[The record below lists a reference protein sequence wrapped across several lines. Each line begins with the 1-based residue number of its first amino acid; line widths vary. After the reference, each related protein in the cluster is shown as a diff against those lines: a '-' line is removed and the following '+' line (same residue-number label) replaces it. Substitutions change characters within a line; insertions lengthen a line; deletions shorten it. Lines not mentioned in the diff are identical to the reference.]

1 MLKPLSLS
9 LRIGLSV
16 SILGS
21 ALVILIFSQSWLT
34 LRNQL
39 EIITDTKLNQKLDQL
54 IHSIEETKPSSLSG
68 LETHV
73 LVDLVEGH
81 PDLGLLAC
89 TVIPPRQRVLTIG
102 RIPTEIITE
111 SSCADDA
118 NSYSERLRVA
128 GINTRALSAKLRIGA
143 SNQEIYLVLFS
154 DRSDDQ
160 ELLSAYRDS
169 TMLVLPAFLMIIGF
183 GAWWIAQRGLA
194 PLNRFKEH
202 ASLVTT
208 HNLNRRIPSA
218 GLPIEL
224 AEMANSINVML
235 DRLESGVQH
244 LSDFCDDLAHE
255 LRSPITNL
263 MGKAQVA
270 LSRDRTSLQYKE
282 TVESCVEELG
292 RLARIVSDMLY
303 LAQTLQMEEA
313 DLSESISLKYEA
325 KHVISL
331 FSVMAED
338 KNVTLTV
345 HGDEEIL
352 GNKLM
357 VQRAISNLLSNA
369 IRHAPHH
376 SDIPVLIERQ
386 GQSVVLSVTNNGPGI
401 PDEHISEIFKRFYRV
416 DTGRSRHEGGTG
428 LGLSIVRSI
437 MAIHKGSVTVSTTPS
452 GPTTFQLR
460 FERPLGHNATVPV
473 RQNIS

>member
-1 MLKPLSLS
+1 M
-9 LRIGLSV
+9 
-16 SILGS
+16 
-21 ALVILIFSQSWLT
+21 
-34 LRNQL
+34 
-39 EIITDTKLNQKLDQL
+39 
-54 IHSIEETKPSSLSG
+54 
-68 LETHV
+68 

-89 TVIPPRQRVLTIG
+89 TVVPSRQVVLTIG
-102 RIPTEIITE
+102 RIPAEIMAGNP
-111 SSCADDA
+111 CADTPDR
-118 NSYSERLRVA
+118 YSETLQAA
-128 GINTRALSAKLRIGA
+128 GIDTQALSAKLRIDA
-143 SNQEIYLVLFS
+143 EEVDLILLS
-154 DRSDDQ
+154 DRAGDE
-160 ELLSAYRDS
+160 ELLSSYRDS
-169 TMLVLPAFLMIIGF
+169 ILLILPFFLIIIGF
-183 GAWWIAQRGLA
+183 GAWWIARRGLA
-194 PLNRFKEH
+194 PLNRFKEL
-202 ASLVTT
+202 AALITT
-208 HNLNRRIPSA
+208 HDLKRRISSS
-218 GLPIEL
+218 GLPEEL
-224 AEMANSINVML
+224 ADMASSINIML

-244 LSDFCDDLAHE
+244 LSDFSDDLAHE

-292 RLARIVSDMLY
+292 RIARIVSDMLY
-303 LAQTLQMEEA
+303 LAQTVQMETA
-313 DLSESISLKYEA
+313 DLSELMSLRHEA
-325 KHVISL
+325 EHVVNL

-338 KNVTLTV
+338 KNVALTV

-376 SDIPVLIERQ
+376 SDIPVVIESQ

-401 PDEHISEIFKRFYRV
+401 PDEHIPDIFKRFYRV

-437 MAIHKGSVTVSTTPS
+437 MSIHKGSVTVSTTAW

-460 FERPLGHNATVPV
+460 FEKPLGHSAAVPT
-473 RQNIS
+473 RKKR